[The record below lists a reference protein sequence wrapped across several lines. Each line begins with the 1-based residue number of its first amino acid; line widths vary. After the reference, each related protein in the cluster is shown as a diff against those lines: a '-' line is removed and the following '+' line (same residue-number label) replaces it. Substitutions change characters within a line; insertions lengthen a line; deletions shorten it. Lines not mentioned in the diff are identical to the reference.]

1 MTDVALSE
9 VLGGLSYALDITEG
23 EPPGHAVRTT
33 AIGMRLAEQ
42 VGMGEEQRSALFYAL
57 LLKDAG
63 CSSNAAR
70 LSSLFAADDQAT
82 KRAMKVT
89 DWSRSGPLALY
100 TWRSVAAGGGPV
112 AKARQMRRL
121 TQENEVTREVIGTRC
136 ERGAEIARMLELPD
150 GTADAIRALDEHWD
164 GAGQPFGLRGEEIPL
179 LARILC
185 LAQTLEVFV
194 RTVGLPGALAMA
206 LKRRGRWFDPALV
219 DALLSVRDD
228 RAFWGPLEDPRAVP
242 PVALWEP
249 ADRVLTA
256 GDDRLDRVADAFAR
270 VIDAKSPFTA
280 RHSAEVSRWAVAT
293 GAVMG
298 LPPEGLRDLKRAALL
313 HDVGK
318 LAISNRI
325 LDKPGRLDAD
335 EFAAIKEHPRYTQ
348 QILERVACLR
358 GIVETA
364 ASHHER
370 LDGTGYHRGLPA
382 FDLSRPA
389 RILAVA
395 DVYEALTADRPY
407 RKAMTREQALE
418 ILREQRGTGL
428 CPASVDA
435 LAAAASDDSPWVAD
449 IGVSPAR
456 RDAPSSLSPSAT
468 LHSPDASFRP
478 PLRRP
483 A

>member
-1 MTDVALSE
+1 
-9 VLGGLSYALDITEG
+9 
-23 EPPGHAVRTT
+23 
-33 AIGMRLAEQ
+33 MRLAEQ
-42 VGMGEEQRSALFYAL
+42 IGMGEEQRSALFYAL

-100 TWRSVAAGGGPV
+100 TWRAVAAGGGPV

-121 TQENEVTREVIGTRC
+121 TQEDEVTREVIGTRC
-136 ERGAEIARMLELPD
+136 ERGAEIARMLELPE

-194 RTVGLPGALAMA
+194 RTFGLPGALAMA

-280 RHSAEVSRWAVAT
+280 RHSAEVARWAVAT

-298 LPPEGLRDLKRAALL
+298 VPPDGLRDLRRA
-313 HDVGK
+313 G
-318 LAISNRI
+318 
-325 LDKPGRLDAD
+325 
-335 EFAAIKEHPRYTQ
+335 AAARRRQ
-348 QILERVACLR
+348 A
-358 GIVETA
+358 
-364 ASHHER
+364 
-370 LDGTGYHRGLPA
+370 RGLQPDPRQA
-382 FDLSRPA
+382 RPA
-389 RILAVA
+389 RRRRVRRDQGASALHAADPRARRVPARDRRDRGVAPRAPRRHRLPPRAAGLRPLAPGA
-395 DVYEALTADRPY
+395 HPRGRRHLRGADR
-407 RKAMTREQALE
+407 
-418 ILREQRGTGL
+418 
-428 CPASVDA
+428 
-435 LAAAASDDSPWVAD
+435 
-449 IGVSPAR
+449 
-456 RDAPSSLSPSAT
+456 
-468 LHSPDASFRP
+468 RP
-478 PLRRP
+478 PVPRGD
-483 A
+483 AA